1 MAEFCV
7 YFVTSRGG
15 RPTADVVCIA
25 FVLSPRWP
33 RRAPADLKNSAR
45 RQSPQPAMHEDV
57 AAIPNRG
64 LQTILASLAAD
75 AYGGVHLHRRRSPR

>member
-25 FVLSPRWP
+25 FVRHRGGPNERRPISKSVRGGKARNQPRTRMWLP
-33 RRAPADLKNSAR
+33 Y
-45 RQSPQPAMHEDV
+45 QSWLTDYFGFFG
-57 AAIPNRG
+57 R
-64 LQTILASLAAD
+64 
-75 AYGGVHLHRRRSPR
+75 